1 MEILMEPALLNYF
14 VRNSEL
20 VSTCDFNTALSDNS
34 TGIYEVLRIKDGKPV
49 FLEEHI
55 RRFFNSAKFEQFPL
69 ELTEK
74 QIRNRIRAL
83 IENNKAKQGNIRFQ
97 LTMHPAKGAVFLAWI
112 IPYFYPSTSD
122 IENGAIIKTLRAAR
136 ENPQSKRINLPV
148 RQTAE
153 KIIKKEGIAEVL
165 MINDKGL
172 VTECS
177 RSNIF
182 FIKNKN
188 LFTPSLSLVL
198 NGITRSMIIS
208 LAKENGIRTHEE
220 DIRFDEAAYFDS
232 CFLSSTSKNILPV
245 RQIDKINYSVNNAVI
260 KKLEN
265 LYDNL
270 VNDYLDKFDW

>member
-14 VRNSEL
+14 VHNNEL
-20 VSTCDFNTALSDNS
+20 VSTCDFNTNLSDES

-55 RRFFNSAKFEQFPL
+55 RRFFNSAKFEQYSH
-69 ELTEK
+69 EISEK

-83 IENNKAKQGNIRFQ
+83 IETNKAKQGNIRFQ
-97 LTMHPAKGAVFLAWI
+97 LTMHPAEGAVFLAWI
-112 IPYFYPSTSD
+112 IPFYYPPAND
-122 IENGAIIKTLRAAR
+122 IENGVIIKTLRAVR

-148 RQTAE
+148 RQAAE
-153 KIIKKEGIAEVL
+153 KIIQKEGIAEIL

-198 NGITRSMIIS
+198 NGITRSMIIR
-208 LAKENGIRTHEE
+208 LAKENGVHVHEE
-220 DIRFDEAAYFDS
+220 DIRFDDAGYFEA

-245 RQIDKINYSVNNAVI
+245 RQIDKISYSVNNAVT